1 MARVRHG
8 DRADGRGLGEARAP
22 ECGRGRCRPSG
33 RSGDS
38 SAGSRRGSRSVRS
51 LRSRRRLL
59 VAHVSVYRV
68 GAVGADPVHVF
79 GGEARDFDL
88 RHAAWIGWLPLD
100 VVAFAG
106 PGVALARDRW
116 LTVLSRRSERPRPV
130 VAGDLVTAQDA
141 AGELV
146 ARGECGLTAYTNSSG
161 DVSSEGP
168 LWASSVAVLVADD
181 LAVCVDRFRSAHAT
195 LAECVDGVE
204 QERAVLDACQR
215 SPSGDSPVRRRCGRA
230 VRDLQE
236 QQSRLHQ
243 LLEAVLH
250 IGVFDRVVVLR

>member
-22 ECGRGRCRPSG
+22 ECGRGRCRPPG
-33 RSGDS
+33 RSGDP
-38 SAGSRRGSRSVRS
+38 SAGFRRGSRPVRS

-68 GAVGADPVHVF
+68 GAIGADPVHVF
-79 GGEARDFDL
+79 GGEAHDLDL
-88 RHAAWIGWLPLD
+88 RCGAWLGWLPLD
-100 VVAFAG
+100 LVAFAG

-116 LTVLSRRSERPRPV
+116 LTVPSRRSGRPRPV

-146 ARGECGLTAYTNSSG
+146 ARGECGLTAYTNSPG
-161 DVSSEGP
+161 DVSSDGP
-168 LWASSVAVLVADD
+168 LWASSVTLLVADD
-181 LAVCVDRFRSAHAT
+181 LAVSVDRLRSAHAA

-215 SPSGDSPVRRRCGRA
+215 SPSGDSPVQRRCGRA

-236 QQSRLHQ
+236 QHSRLHR
-243 LLEAVLH
+243 LLDAVGR
-250 IGVFDRVVVLR
+250 IGVFDPAVALR

>member
-1 MARVRHG
+1 MAY
-8 DRADGRGLGEARAP
+8 
-22 ECGRGRCRPSG
+22 
-33 RSGDS
+33 
-38 SAGSRRGSRSVRS
+38 
-51 LRSRRRLL
+51 
-59 VAHVSVYRV
+59 VSVYRV

-106 PGVALARDRW
+106 PGVALAGDGW
-116 LTVLSRRSERPRPV
+116 LTVPSGRSERPRHV

-141 AGELV
+141 AGELI
-146 ARGECGLTAYTNSSG
+146 ARGEFGLTAYMNSPG
-161 DVSSEGP
+161 DVSSDGP

-181 LAVCVDRFRSAHAT
+181 LAVCVDRLRSAHAA

-204 QERAVLDACQR
+204 QEREVLDACQR
-215 SPSGDSPVRRRCGRA
+215 SPSGDSPVRRCCGRA

-236 QQSRLHQ
+236 QQSRLHR
-243 LLEAVLH
+243 LLDAVVR
-250 IGVFDRVVVLR
+250 IGVFDPAVALR